1 MEQGS
6 EMKVETSVT
15 EATLD
20 TQEER
25 QQWSTPTEFLLACIT
40 TSVGL
45 GNVWRFPTTAF
56 ENGGGAFLIPYLLVL
71 LFIGRPLY
79 FLELVMGQFSSSG
92 SVEVW
97 RMVPAM
103 KGIGYGQIIAAWSVV
118 TYFSYLM
125 GLTVFYLI
133 VSFSEVLPWSV
144 CDEAWADENC
154 VDASFNYTSNSSAS
168 YQSSSEQYYFNFV
181 LHFKAD
187 ISDGIGLPDWRMTL
201 CLLFSWSVIFLSL
214 GWGVK
219 SIGKVVYFTA
229 LFPYVVLVTLLVR
242 GAMLPGATTGML
254 YYIFPQWRRLLDPG
268 VWYAAVTQAFFS
280 LSTGFGVICHLASYN
295 NFFHDVYRDAW
306 IISMADTLTSL
317 LAGFTIF
324 SILGN
329 LAFQLDTNIEHVVRS
344 GSGLAFVSY
353 PEVLAKFE
361 WVPQLFSVLFFLMMF
376 TLCVGSIQ
384 NLTGSIITII
394 TDQYPAKSKF
404 AITFGICAAN
414 FLFSLTYATP
424 GGQWIF
430 TLVDYFG
437 GSFIIFILAIFETV
451 AITVVYGL
459 KNVLRDVKFMLNKD
473 LGIYWRFSWY
483 FCPVALLAI
492 LIYNMLYLCLPTL
505 EGKPLPEAAYACGWT
520 LAAVAISM
528 VPVCLITTLYQA
540 KGETFIERLRSIFRP
555 AENWGPRKEVHRREW
570 EKLQCEEKQRK

>member
-1 MEQGS
+1 MKQDTGLLRTQKRRENEGRGNHASYGGTEQDGGMEQGS

-268 VWYAAVTQAFFS
+268 
-280 LSTGFGVICHLASYN
+280 
-295 NFFHDVYRDAW
+295 
-306 IISMADTLTSL
+306 
-317 LAGFTIF
+317 
-324 SILGN
+324 
-329 LAFQLDTNIEHVVRS
+329 
-344 GSGLAFVSY
+344 
-353 PEVLAKFE
+353 
-361 WVPQLFSVLFFLMMF
+361 LFSVLFFLMMF